1 MQVETNND
9 LELFYFNLETL
20 NLLVNEN
27 DPQLLEIMEEA
38 GFKNELTSL
47 LKNTN
52 KDYLKSV
59 LVRLKYFMKNGN
71 RKNLDFFVEKYN
83 NFLPLVGYL
92 FNMNNKLI
100 DDNEIIDDNEFID
113 DNEIIDST
121 NETND
126 NPIFYNY
133 LSLCVE
139 KNDDETN
146 TVKSSE
152 FYSHF
157 TEWYSNNHGE
167 DVPPKKE
174 LKNYLN
180 EKLGKSVKSSW
191 KGVVLK

>member
-20 NLLVNEN
+20 NLLINEN

-47 LKNTN
+47 LKDTN
-52 KDYLKSV
+52 ENYLKSV
-59 LVRLKYFMKNGN
+59 LVRLKYFMNNDSNK
-71 RKNLDFFVEKYN
+71 KNLDLFVKKYQ
-83 NFLPLVGYL
+83 NFLPLVEYL
-92 FNMNNKLI
+92 FKINNELI
-100 DDNEIIDDNEFID
+100 NEDEISDSNNEK
-113 DNEIIDST
+113 N
-121 NETND
+121 NLETNH
-126 NPIFYNY
+126 NTIFNDYF
-133 LSLCVE
+133 SLCVE
-139 KNDDETN
+139 KNDDKTN

-157 TEWYSNNHGE
+157 TGWYSNNHGE
-167 DVPPKKE
+167 DVPSKKE

-191 KGVVLK
+191 EGVVLK